1 MDIKRRRNKTVTSII
16 GLFVVAVLVTA
27 GTLGYFWYRKS
38 QTDQTANTSSNGGS
52 ISLNSEEKIETEK
65 IETALVIPKST
76 DKAGDTINVSV
87 LSLTAPKSWRTV
99 NGKNLLNTPLEGVY
113 ATSYNDILAQLIMV
127 PETKPT
133 DPIQSLNNLS
143 FYNITSWLAK
153 PSAGV
158 GGTVS
163 PAAKAAYIQNL
174 IGIADGKP
182 TDKKA
187 CDKGYG
193 VLNTGLCGTL
203 LKATPLATADGSLKG
218 VAFLNTMTQ
227 SVSYDPQAIVFLTGQ
242 VKDQQILAYGTFHL
256 LDNASHSISATDTD
270 SIKAAWESFAAGT
283 VSNDTLKLYQNVIDA
298 MKSIQ
303 LKAN

>member
-1 MDIKRRRNKTVTSII
+1 VDIKRRRNKTVMSIV

-27 GTLGYFWYRKS
+27 GTLGYFWYRKA

-133 DPIQSLNNLS
+133 DPIQALNNLS

-174 IGIADGKP
+174 INIADGKP

-203 LKATPLATADGSLKG
+203 LKATPLATADGKLKG
-218 VAFLNTMTQ
+218 VIFLNTMTQ

-242 VKDQQILAYGTFHL
+242 VKDQQLLAYGIFHL
-256 LDNASHSISATDTD
+256 LDNASHSISATDTE

-283 VSNDTLKLYQNVIDA
+283 VSSDTLKLYQNVIDA

>member
-1 MDIKRRRNKTVTSII
+1 MSIV

-27 GTLGYFWYRKS
+27 GTLGYFWYRKA

-133 DPIQSLNNLS
+133 DPIQALNNLS

-174 IGIADGKP
+174 INIADGKP

-203 LKATPLATADGSLKG
+203 LKATPLATADGKLKG
-218 VAFLNTMTQ
+218 VIFLNTMTQ

-242 VKDQQILAYGTFHL
+242 VKDQQLLAYGIFHL
-256 LDNASHSISATDTD
+256 LDNASHSISATDTE

-283 VSNDTLKLYQNVIDA
+283 VSSDTLKLYQNVIDA